1 MDKPSFSIDGADS
14 LTDKLNKISA
24 ALADKIDTAQ
34 DITVKGDD
42 VVKYMENGGISGIAE
57 HPDNYLDAFNV
68 QSLLQDFA
76 FIRETLRDNA
86 NCGKAL
92 LSSLTTDIS
101 IMEPDELAQLV
112 NSFAELNRSITDNL
126 KLYIHAYKELSNMVI
141 NLQRGNISHKSDG
154 QEQNVVTNNIIMS
167 TSDILNR
174 IKTQD

>member
-14 LTDKLNKISA
+14 LKDKLNKISA

-42 VVKYMENGGISGIAE
+42 VVKYMENGGIAE

-141 NLQRGNISHKSDG
+141 NLQRGNSSHKSDG
-154 QEQNVVTNNIIMS
+154 QEQSAVTNNIIMS

>member
-1 MDKPSFSIDGADS
+1 MDKPLFSIDGADA
-14 LTDKLNKISA
+14 LKDKLNKISA

-42 VVKYMENGGISGIAE
+42 VVKYMENDGIAE

-141 NLQRGNISHKSDG
+141 NLQRGNSSHKSDG
-154 QEQNVVTNNIIMS
+154 QEQSAVTNNIIMS

-174 IKTQD
+174 IKTQE